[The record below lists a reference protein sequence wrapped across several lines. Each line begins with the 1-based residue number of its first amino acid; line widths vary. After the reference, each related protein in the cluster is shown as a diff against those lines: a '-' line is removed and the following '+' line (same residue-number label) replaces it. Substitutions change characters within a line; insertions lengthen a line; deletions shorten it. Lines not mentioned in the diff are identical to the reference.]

1 MVFKG
6 ISGWIDI
13 YVIYI
18 LLVIYIYWI
27 NICFY
32 VGNMIYFIFDSC
44 FYIVMNNSVSCFIFY
59 ILLNKY

>member
-6 ISGWIDI
+6 ISGWFDI

-18 LLVIYIYWI
+18 LLVRFIYLI

-32 VGNMIYFIFDSC
+32 VGNMIYFV
-44 FYIVMNNSVSCFIFY
+44 FYSYFCIVMNNSVSCLIFY